1 MSEIEQKPVVEQT
14 EDSLELS
21 VSADVVE
28 EAPTTSNGVNPAN
41 AEMPE
46 ADLSSADSPPE
57 ESTEVDTPAEE
68 AKAELNYLGADL
80 FNDVREV
87 SMEDLLNSEIT
98 EDVPQEEQ
106 DRYLSTF
113 SEINEREIVTGRV
126 IGMNEKEI
134 LIDIGFKSEGVIHR
148 DEFTEDNLPEVGEKL
163 DVYLERMEDE
173 SGKTVLSKEKADF
186 LRRWTELRNHHET
199 GEIISG
205 RIIRRI
211 KGGMIVDLN
220 GVQAFLPGSQIDV
233 RPVKDFDKY
242 INSDID
248 LRVVKFNEF
257 RKNVVVSHKAI
268 LEESMAE
275 QRDELFDKL
284 EVGSVMEGRVKN
296 ITDFGVFIDLG
307 GIDGLLHITDLSW
320 GRVSHPSELIG
331 MDDTL
336 TVKIIDFDQ
345 EKKRVSLGLKQLT
358 PHPWDNV
365 DERYPEGTNING
377 KIVSMT
383 NYGAFVEIEPGIEGL
398 VHVSEMSWTRHIK
411 NPSEMYSLGDEVE
424 AVVLA
429 IDSEDRKISL
439 GAKQLQDD
447 PWDQIE
453 EKYMVGTIVKGKVIN
468 LTQFG
473 AFVELEEGIDGLI
486 HVSDLSWTKIVR
498 HPKEIIEK
506 DQEVEVRVLEVS
518 RESRRIALGLK
529 QVSDDPWPELVK
541 QFETGKE
548 VEGEIVRVLD
558 KGVILILDNDVEGII
573 PFGRQPKRQRKA
585 LSSKYKAGQKMIG
598 VVMEVKPD
606 DKKVVLFSD
615 ELSADKPDKID
626 DVEKYLK
633 SQEEIVGET
642 IEIPSISTEE
652 TESDSEPE
660 VE

>member
-87 SMEDLLNSEIT
+87 SMEDLLNSEVT

-365 DERYPEGTNING
+365 DERYPEGTNIKG

-411 NPSEMYSLGDEVE
+411 NPSEMYSLGDEVK

-626 DVEKYLK
+626 DVEEYLK